1 MCTHTTPDITMRF
14 RCQEPEHHYA
24 SYFLPSTLKLWNSL
38 PPEIKD
44 CINIFRKVND
54 FYRIHKTQIHHVI
67 FYLECNVQF
76 SFFFL
81 LPLIFSYLNNVK
93 WIEYVLITICN
104 FSCGF
109 FRKRIN
115 ISVTLVS
122 ESYVIL
128 YCEKNVICNSSIKIC
143 LNQSLFGII

>member
-1 MCTHTTPDITMRF
+1 MSLWFSLLSFNFDNPVSKMQNDLTPASLSTLIPSRFQDVHTYNTRHNNAFPLPRTRTSL
-14 RCQEPEHHYA
+14 YA

-67 FYLECNVQF
+67 FYLECNLQF
-76 SFFFL
+76 SFFLL

-93 WIEYVLITICN
+93 WIEYVLMTICN

-109 FRKRIN
+109 F
-115 ISVTLVS
+115 
-122 ESYVIL
+122 
-128 YCEKNVICNSSIKIC
+128 
-143 LNQSLFGII
+143 

>member
-1 MCTHTTPDITMRF
+1 M
-14 RCQEPEHHYA
+14 
-24 SYFLPSTLKLWNSL
+24 
-38 PPEIKD
+38 
-44 CINIFRKVND
+44 
-54 FYRIHKTQIHHVI
+54 
-67 FYLECNVQF
+67 
-76 SFFFL
+76 
-81 LPLIFSYLNNVK
+81 
-93 WIEYVLITICN
+93 TISN

-143 LNQSLFGII
+143 LNQGSIKYCLDIYLTSEHSTQ